1 MTRDE
6 LYDQALGLMENYVHH
21 IADQLVPPELTT
33 IAKISHGYRYAEKGT
48 IQAMLQ
54 KMARLVSALRAA
66 RVLLAQ
72 GFIAEQ
78 AAVCRIVDEASEDIN
93 FLALGLM
100 HEETELHKK
109 FIEAFY
115 LEEFEDG
122 ERLTQTAVKR
132 PNIPR
137 DRIHAYLT
145 QNPAAGPDPSIGK
158 ASMKILHKA
167 YSGYVHGAS
176 PHIMETYG
184 GQPARFHMNG
194 MLATPLWH
202 SHVDGFWNYVLRGLM
217 SFVMV
222 AKASGDEEFFTSIR
236 QYCRDFEASAPQ
248 KR

>member
-6 LYDQALGLMENYVHH
+6 LYDQALGLMENYVYH
-21 IADQLVPPELTT
+21 IADQLDPPELAT

-48 IQAMLQ
+48 VQAMLQ

-78 AAVCRIVDEASEDIN
+78 AAICRIVDEASEDIN

-100 HEETELHKK
+100 YGETELHRK
-109 FIEAFY
+109 FIEVFY

-122 ERLTQTAVKR
+122 ERLVQTAVKR

-145 QNPAAGPDPSIGK
+145 QNPAAGPDPSSGK
-158 ASMKILHKA
+158 ASMKVLHKA

-176 PHIMETYG
+176 PHIMEMYG
-184 GQPARFHMNG
+184 GQPAQFHMNG
-194 MLATPLWH
+194 MLDTPLWH
-202 SHVDGFWNYVLRGLM
+202 SHVDGFWNYMLRGLM